1 MSTAGKSSKSVKGN
15 PTSSVPTVN
24 FLLNKE
30 NYYIIGFGIFILII
44 GYVLMSGGQQ
54 PADSYNPDEIYSFTR
69 ITLSPIIIA
78 VGYIVIAIGIMYRAK
93 TDRAR

>member
-1 MSTAGKSSKSVKGN
+1 
-15 PTSSVPTVN
+15 
-24 FLLNKE
+24 
-30 NYYIIGFGIFILII
+30 
-44 GYVLMSGGQQ
+44 MSGGQQ
-54 PADSYNPDEIYSFTR
+54 PADKYNPEEIYSYTR

>member
-1 MSTAGKSSKSVKGN
+1 MSSTSKSSKSIKGN
-15 PTSSVPTVN
+15 NPSATTSID
-24 FLLNKE
+24 FLLKKE
-30 NYYIIGFGIFILII
+30 NYYIIGFGILLLVI
-44 GYVLMSGGQQ
+44 GYILMSGGQQ
-54 PADSYNPDEIYSFTR
+54 PADKYNPEEIYSFTR